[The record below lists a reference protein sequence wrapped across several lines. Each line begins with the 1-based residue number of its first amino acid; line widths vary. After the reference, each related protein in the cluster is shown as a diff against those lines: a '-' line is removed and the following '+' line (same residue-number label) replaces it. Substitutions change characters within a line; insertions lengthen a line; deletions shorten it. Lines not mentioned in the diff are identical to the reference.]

1 MKDSEAI
8 NELVLIEE
16 TLDKLMPR
24 LSKHRIEELQ
34 RYIAKHFV
42 KRFAGKR
49 KMCKYGRLSKGF
61 NELELQRF
69 FASVSNKK
77 LLLLWKYQA
86 TLALRIGEVC
96 KLNLK
101 DLNLETRE
109 LKIATEKARILDS
122 LIVPQGLFQET
133 LVFIQNNKMQI
144 EESGG
149 FIFYAEKKKSTRNA
163 GYLDSNY
170 VRVRFREFIVKA
182 GIDEVYGVSDETKGR
197 AVRRLHR
204 LSSHSLRH
212 YAITK
217 FARET
222 KDLVLASRY
231 ARHASPDTT
240 MTYISTDK
248 SQLYQAIEQTSSLKE
263 AILLKGRLK

>member
-1 MKDSEAI
+1 MMDSKAIDELMLVEAKLD
-8 NELVLIEE
+8 ELLPH
-16 TLDKLMPR
+16 LG
-24 LSKHRIEELQ
+24 KHRIEELQ
-34 RYIAKHFV
+34 RHIAKHFV
-42 KRFAGKR
+42 RRFAGKR
-49 KMCKYGRLSKGF
+49 KTCKYGRLSKGF
-61 NELELQRF
+61 NEFELQKF

-96 KLNLK
+96 KLNIK
-101 DLNLETRE
+101 DFNLETRE
-109 LKIATEKARILDS
+109 LKIVTEKAKIWDS

-133 LVFIQNNKMQI
+133 LNFINYNKAQI
-144 EESGG
+144 EDSGG
-149 FIFYAEKKKSTRNA
+149 FIFYAEKKKSTRDV
-163 GYLDSNY
+163 GYLSSDY
-170 VRVRFREFIVKA
+170 VKVRFREFILKSGV
-182 GIDEVYGVSDETKGR
+182 DEVYGVSDETKGR
-197 AVRRLHR
+197 SVRRLHR

-263 AILLKGRLK
+263 AILLKGRVK